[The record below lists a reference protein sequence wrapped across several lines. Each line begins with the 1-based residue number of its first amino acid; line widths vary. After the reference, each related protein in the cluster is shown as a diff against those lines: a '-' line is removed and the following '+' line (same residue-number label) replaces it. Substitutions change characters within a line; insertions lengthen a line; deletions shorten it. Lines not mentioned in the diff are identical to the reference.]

1 MAERANEAQSRE
13 GAQSQQIAR
22 RSQEGGSVARQ
33 GRDPFMM
40 MSPREFFRASPFALM
55 RRMTQD
61 FDRMFG
67 GFGLGSSQGEPGMW
81 MPAIEVDERDGN
93 YIVRAELAGLKPEDV
108 HVEVTDDAL
117 ILKGE
122 RKSERTDEKGG
133 MHRSERS
140 YGEFYRSIPL
150 PDGINTDQVKA
161 KFENGVLEVTAP
173 MPPQQQSK
181 SRQIP
186 IEGGTSERG
195 SSERGSSQKSSQP
208 EVTH

>member
-13 GAQSQQIAR
+13 GAQSQQVAR
-22 RSQEGGSVARQ
+22 RSQEGGSLARQ
-33 GRDPFMM
+33 GRDPSMM
-40 MSPREFFRASPFALM
+40 MSPRDFFRASPFALM

-67 GFGLGSSQGEPGMW
+67 GFGFGSEQGMW
-81 MPAIEVDERDGN
+81 MPTIEVAERDGN
-93 YIVRAELAGLKPEDV
+93 YIVCAELAGLKPEDV

-122 RKSERTDEKGG
+122 RKSEHTDEKGG
-133 MHRSERS
+133 IHRSERS

-181 SRQIP
+181 SKQIP
-186 IEGGTSERG
+186 IESGTGERG
-195 SSERGSSQKSSQP
+195 SSEKSSQP